1 MARSESCFIGIDVGT
16 GSARAGVF
24 DLTGHMLG
32 SGSTPIQ
39 IWKPQPDFVQQSS
52 DDIWRACCHATR
64 VAVRQAGVKPELVA
78 GLGFDAACSLVVLGA
93 NGQPV
98 SVSPKGEPEQNVI
111 VWMDHRAIEQADR
124 INAGTYEPLRYVGGT
139 ISPEMET
146 PKVLWI
152 KENLSETWREA
163 AHFFDLPDFLTF
175 KATNDFGRSL
185 CSLVCKWTYL
195 SHQVKRDALQ
205 GWSDDYWS
213 SIGLGDVVKEGYRR
227 VGTCVRALGQPV
239 GQGLSTKA
247 ASELGLRPGT
257 PVSTSIIDAHAGAL
271 SVLGMDLGEDVSPG
285 TLETRLVMVAGTSS
299 GHLAVSNEPKY
310 IPGCW
315 GPYYSALVPDFWLT
329 EAGQSAVGALLDHII
344 YTHAAYRLAQQA
356 ADADGLSIFD
366 FLNRRLDQ
374 MSNARRLRFPA
385 QLTANL
391 HVYPD
396 FHGNRSP
403 HANPSLRG
411 MICGLRL
418 SADIDDL
425 AVLYLAT
432 IQSIAYQVR
441 HIIEEMNA
449 QGYRIQTLIACGGGL
464 KNDVFLR
471 EHADITGCNLVMPRE
486 PEAMLLG
493 SALLGAVAA
502 GAYPSII
509 SAMRAMA
516 APGRQISPAKR
527 VVQLYHDDKY
537 RVYHRM
543 YLDQLAYRELMPDG
557 QTSASRLTN
566 DEIKRVLSAH

>member
-1 MARSESCFIGIDVGT
+1 MARSDSCFIGIDVGT

-24 DLTGHMLG
+24 DAAGHRLG

-39 IWKPQPDFVQQSS
+39 IWRPQPDLVQQSS
-52 DDIWRACCHATR
+52 DDIWRACCLATR
-64 VAVRQAGVKPELVA
+64 VAVRQAKIKPELVA
-78 GLGFDAACSLVVLGA
+78 GIGFDAACSLVVLGV

-98 SVSPKGEPEQNVI
+98 SVSPTSEPEQNVI

-124 INAGTYEPLRYVGGT
+124 INAGRQEPLRYVGGT

-152 KENLSETWREA
+152 KENLPEAWREA

-175 KATNDFGRSL
+175 KATNDLGRSL

-195 SHQVKRDALQ
+195 PHKVKGDALQ
-205 GWSDDYWS
+205 GWSGDYWS
-213 SIGLGDVVKEGYRR
+213 SIGLRDIVEEGYRR
-227 VGTCVRALGQPV
+227 VGTCVRAPGQPV
-239 GQGLSTKA
+239 GQGLSTQA

-257 PVSTSIIDAHAGAL
+257 PVSASMIDAHAGGL
-271 SVLGMDLGEDVSPG
+271 SVLGMDLGEDVSSE
-285 TLETRLVMVAGTSS
+285 TFDTRLVMVAGTSS

-310 IPGCW
+310 INGCW
-315 GPYYSALVPDFWLT
+315 GPYYSALIPDLWLT

-344 YTHAAYRLAQQA
+344 YTHAAYRPAQQE

-366 FLNRRLDQ
+366 FLNRRLDRL
-374 MSNARRLRFPA
+374 SSLRHLRFPA
-385 QLTANL
+385 QVTANL

-403 HANPSLRG
+403 RANPSLRG

-425 AVLYLAT
+425 AALYLAT

-464 KNDVFLR
+464 KNEVFLR
-471 EHADITGCNLVMPRE
+471 EHADITGCKLVIPRE

-502 GAYPSII
+502 GAYPSIN

-516 APGRQISPAKR
+516 APARQITPAKD
-527 VVQLYHDDKY
+527 VVGLYHDAKY
-537 RVYHRM
+537 SVYHKM
-543 YLDQLAYRELMPDG
+543 YSDQSAYRELMHVARPLL
-557 QTSASRLTN
+557 A
-566 DEIKRVLSAH
+566 E

>member
-1 MARSESCFIGIDVGT
+1 
-16 GSARAGVF
+16 
-24 DLTGHMLG
+24 
-32 SGSTPIQ
+32 
-39 IWKPQPDFVQQSS
+39 
-52 DDIWRACCHATR
+52 
-64 VAVRQAGVKPELVA
+64 
-78 GLGFDAACSLVVLGA
+78 
-93 NGQPV
+93 
-98 SVSPKGEPEQNVI
+98 
-111 VWMDHRAIEQADR
+111 
-124 INAGTYEPLRYVGGT
+124 
-139 ISPEMET
+139 MET

-195 SHQVKRDALQ
+195 PHQVKRDALQ

-213 SIGLGDVVKEGYRR
+213 SIGLGEVVKEGYRR
-227 VGTCVRALGQPV
+227 VGTCVRAPGQPV

-271 SVLGMDLGEDVSPG
+271 SVLGMDLGENVSSE

-315 GPYYSALVPDFWLT
+315 GPYYSALVPDLWLT

-344 YTHAAYRLAQQA
+344 YTHAAYRPAQQA
-356 ADADGLSIFD
+356 ADADGLTIFD

-374 MSNARRLRFPA
+374 MTNARRLEFPA
-385 QLTANL
+385 QLTTHL

-464 KNDVFLR
+464 KNEVFLR
-471 EHADITGCNLVMPRE
+471 EHADITGCKLVIPRE

-509 SAMRAMA
+509 SAMKAMA

-527 VVQLYHDDKY
+527 AVQLYHDDKY
-537 RVYHRM
+537 RVYQQM
-543 YLDQLAYRELMPDG
+543 YAGQLAYRELMHAG

-566 DEIKRVLSAH
+566 HASTRVLSAD